1 MAAVAVAGKA
11 IKVVVAAAA
20 RRCTEI
26 AAEAAKRCATTTA
39 AAIEFVI
46 AKGMAEGSITV
57 VATGAAVYGFMT
69 TTMKDTAAAI
79 AIVGGTSVRTDGVG
93 AVRVF
98 DGAYGATGASRKA

>member
-1 MAAVAVAGKA
+1 
-11 IKVVVAAAA
+11 
-20 RRCTEI
+20 
-26 AAEAAKRCATTTA
+26 
-39 AAIEFVI
+39 
-46 AKGMAEGSITV
+46 